1 MRRLRFEEILV
12 ATGGRLLY
20 GKPNGVEGISI
31 DSRTIRKGELFLA
44 IKGAR
49 FDGHDFVPEALN
61 RGCGAIVS
69 VPPSTP
75 SRGRVIIHVNNTL
88 RALQDIAHYLRM
100 KNRIPVV
107 GITGTNGKTTTK
119 EMAASILGTRLRTL
133 KNTGNLN
140 NQIGLPLSL
149 LDLSDEDRAAV
160 LEMGASSPG
169 DIRELCEIAAPDYAV
184 ITNLGLAHIEGFKD
198 LETVRRTKLEILE
211 SVKAA
216 VVNADDLFLMEGV
229 KGFKGD
235 VIKYGMEA
243 AADIYARDVDCKER
257 DCVFTL
263 HYRGQSTRVR
273 LQVTGRFNVQNAL
286 AAASV
291 GALFDIDIEQVRQG
305 LESFEGVPMRLEIK
319 EMGGA
324 TVISDVYNA
333 NPASME
339 EAIKELIR
347 LRKKRAVAVLGDM
360 LELGS
365 YSEAAHRRLGR
376 WMADIPV
383 DLFIAVGPYMAMA
396 ADEFTA
402 LRGRALKAVNS
413 EEARKILLNEYT
425 KDDTVLIKGSRSMLM
440 ERVINGEGRPE
451 NRISESSNPAGD
463 ARSNAL

>member
-1 MRRLRFEEILV
+1 MHKLSFEEILV

-20 GKPNGVEGISI
+20 GTPNGVNGVSI
-31 DSRTIRKGELFLA
+31 DSRTIREGQLFVAL
-44 IKGAR
+44 KGAR
-49 FDGHDFVPEALN
+49 FDGHDFISEAMN

-75 SRGRVIIHVNNTL
+75 MKGKVIIHVNNTL
-88 RALQDIAHYLRM
+88 KALQDIAHYLRM

-119 EMAASILGTRLRTL
+119 EMTASILGTKLRTL

-149 LDLSDEDRAAV
+149 LELTNEDRAAV
-160 LEMGASSPG
+160 LEMGASFPG
-169 DIRELCEIAAPDYAV
+169 DIRELCGIAAPDYAV

-198 LETVRRTKLEILE
+198 LETIRNTKLEILE

-229 KGFKGD
+229 KRFKGEI
-235 VIKYGMEA
+235 IKYGMETT
-243 AADIYARDVDCKER
+243 ADVYARDVDCKER

-263 HYRGQSTRVR
+263 HYRGQRTRIR
-273 LQVTGRFNVQNAL
+273 LNVTGRFNIYNAL

-291 GALFDIDIEQVRQG
+291 GVLFDIDLNLVKKG
-305 LESFEGVPMRLEIK
+305 LESFEGVPMRLEMK

-324 TVISDVYNA
+324 IVISDVYNA

-339 EAIKELIR
+339 EAIKELMR
-347 LRKKRAVAVLGDM
+347 LRNKRAIAVLGDM

-365 YSEAAHRRLGR
+365 YSEAAHRRLGK
-376 WMADIPV
+376 WMASIPV

-396 ADEFTA
+396 ADEFTV

-413 EEARKILLNEYT
+413 EEARKILLNEYD

-440 ERVINGEGRPE
+440 EKVINGEGTRQDHTT
-451 NRISESSNPAGD
+451 ESSNPAGN

>member
-1 MRRLRFEEILV
+1 MRRLSFEEILV

-31 DSRTIRKGELFLA
+31 DSRTIREGELFVA

-49 FDGHDFVPEALN
+49 FDGHNFVSQALN

-75 SRGRVIIHVNNTL
+75 PKGKVIIYVSNTL
-88 RALQDIAHYLRM
+88 KAIQDIAHYLRM

-119 EMAASILGTRLRTL
+119 EMTASILGTRLRTL

-149 LDLSDEDRAAV
+149 FDISDEDQAAV

-169 DIRELCEIAAPDYAV
+169 DIRELCGIAAPDYAV
-184 ITNLGLAHIEGFKD
+184 ITNLGLAHIEGFED
-198 LETVRRTKLEILE
+198 LEAIRNTKLEILE
-211 SVKAA
+211 SVKAV

-229 KGFKGD
+229 EGFKGD
-235 VIKYGMEA
+235 IIRYGMET
-243 AADIYARDVDCKER
+243 AADIYARDVECKER

-263 HYRGQSTRVR
+263 HYRGQRTRVK
-273 LQVTGRFNVQNAL
+273 LQVTGRFNVYNAL

-291 GALFDIDIEQVRQG
+291 GAMFDIDLDRVKQG

-324 TVISDVYNA
+324 TIISDVYNA

-339 EAIKELIR
+339 EALKELVR
-347 LRKKRAVAVLGDM
+347 LRNKRAVAVLGDM

-376 WMADIPV
+376 WMASIPV

-396 ADEFTA
+396 ADEFTV

-440 ERVINGEGRPE
+440 EKVINGEGMDSD
-451 NRISESSNPAGD
+451 RIPESSNPA
-463 ARSNAL
+463 SNARDNAL